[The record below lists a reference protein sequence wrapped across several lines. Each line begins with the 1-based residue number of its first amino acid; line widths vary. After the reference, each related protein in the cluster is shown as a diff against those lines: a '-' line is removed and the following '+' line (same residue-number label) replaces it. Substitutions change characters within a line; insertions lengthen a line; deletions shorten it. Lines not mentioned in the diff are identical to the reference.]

1 VRSWRD
7 PAEGANGRFLA
18 LSGRKTACCGR
29 GRQDKGHRLEA
40 IAFLRTIPG
49 KPGLAYRVAAVLGAR
64 NAGIRSARTKRGA
77 N

>member
-1 VRSWRD
+1 M
-7 PAEGANGRFLA
+7 
-18 LSGRKTACCGR
+18 